1 MSMTNQET
9 DTALILE
16 NELKR
21 RVSEVV
27 SQIVYQEVRRQMSEV
42 FTEQKGNMMMEISLN
57 VGKMLRVIEEEGR
70 NPLWVSGPQAV
81 KDFNIGDDVLNQH
94 MIEGGKNAVRK
105 QTPSV

>member
-1 MSMTNQET
+1 MTNQET

-27 SQIVYQEVRRQMSEV
+27 AGIVHNEVKRQMEEV
-42 FTEQKGNMMMEISLN
+42 FAEQKAHMLMEISIN

-70 NPLWVSGPQAV
+70 NPLWVSGPEAM
-81 KDFNIGDDVLNQH
+81 KEF
-94 MIEGGKNAVRK
+94 KNAIR
-105 QTPSV
+105 